1 MLNIDVFFQSLSKL
15 IMVDVVDT
23 YWSIKYGNALKET
36 DNALKTEWFAL
47 FPSLERLK
55 IITLG
60 IKYAFRLDVLLK
72 SMKEISPT
80 LSVVIDDS
88 YDVEKW
94 TKKAMTD
101 KVSAEYHAAGW
112 NTKYDDEYKGD
123 WGNDKGALVIDSIT
137 D

>member
-1 MLNIDVFFQSLSKL
+1 MI
-15 IMVDVVDT
+15 DVVDT
-23 YWSIKYGNALKET
+23 KNAVYRGNALKET

-47 FPSLERLK
+47 FPSLETLK
-55 IITLG
+55 IITSG
-60 IKYAFRLDVLLK
+60 IHFAFRLDVLLK

-88 YDVEKW
+88 YDDSKW

-112 NTKYDDEYKGD
+112 NTKYDDQYKG
-123 WGNDKGALVIDSIT
+123 AMVIEPIT
-137 D
+137 E

>member
-36 DNALKTEWFAL
+36 DNALKTEWFVL

-55 IITLG
+55 IITSG
-60 IKYAFRLDVLLK
+60 NYYAFRLDVLLK

-88 YDVEKW
+88 WGGDKW
-94 TKKAMTD
+94 AKKAMTD

-112 NTKYDDEYKGD
+112 NTKYDGQYKGHAF
-123 WGNDKGALVIDSIT
+123 NCKGA
-137 D
+137 